1 MEKELLYIA
10 LANLVQNQINDGTL
24 KLGDKLPSLRTVAL
38 ETGVSMSTA
47 LLAYV
52 ELEKRALISSRPKSG
67 YFVSYVPALTD
78 RQPSVTDPVY
88 AYREDT
94 PEQLLM
100 SVSKNKARI
109 KVDLS
114 AGVPDASLLPVAK
127 MNKAI
132 VEAVRS
138 LPAGGLN
145 YDRIGNLN
153 LKQQIAQRSMM
164 WGGKLQP
171 DDIVLTSGSM
181 DAISFCLMSV
191 LKKGDSII
199 VESPLYFGILQLAQ
213 SLGLNVIEMPTHP
226 VTGIE
231 IEAVEKMVAKR
242 KIGAIMLVSNFSNPT
257 GSCMPDD
264 HKREIVRIAEQSN
277 VPIIEDDLF
286 GDLYFGRQ
294 RPHCCKSFDKSGI
307 VMLCSSFSKTLAPGY
322 RVGWCAPGQFKEKV
336 AMTKYLHSL
345 CTTSVT
351 HEAVGRFL
359 ENGRYEN
366 HLRKMRNALHTNM
379 LRIQRAVADYLPEH
393 TKVSSPE
400 GGLHLWI
407 EFDKRIDTVELYN
420 ELIGK
425 GINIAP
431 GRLFTLRNQYRN
443 CMKINFGHP
452 WNPAIERAFKV
463 MGQWVKF
470 HVIS

>member
-1 MEKELLYIA
+1 MDKELLYIGI
-10 LANLVQNQINDGTL
+10 ANQVQSQITDGSL
-24 KLGDKLPSLRTVAL
+24 RLGDKLPSLRTVSV
-38 ETGVSMSTA
+38 ERGVSMSTA

-67 YFVSYVPALTD
+67 YFVSYVPGNPD
-78 RQPSVTDPVY
+78 RLPSVTDPVF
-88 AYREDT
+88 ADKEDT
-94 PEQLLM
+94 PEQLML

-114 AGVPDASLLPVAK
+114 AGVPDAALLPVAK

-145 YDRIGNLN
+145 YDKLGNLN
-153 LKQQIAQRSMM
+153 LKQQIAQRSLM
-164 WGGKLQP
+164 WGGNLQP

-191 LKKGDSII
+191 VKKGDSVI

-213 SLGLNVIEMPTHP
+213 SLGLNVIELPTHP

-231 IEAVEKMVAKR
+231 LDALGKMLSKR
-242 KIGAIMLVSNFSNPT
+242 KIGAIILVSNFSNPI
-257 GSCMPDD
+257 GSCMPDE
-264 HKREIVRIAEQSN
+264 HKKEAVRLAEKFN

-294 RPHCCKSFDKSGI
+294 RPRCCKSFDQSGI

-322 RVGWCAPGQFKEKV
+322 RVGWCAPGIFREKV

-345 CTTSVT
+345 YPASVT

-366 HLRKMRNALHTNM
+366 HLRKLRNALHTNM
-379 LRIQRAVADYLPEH
+379 LRVHRSIADYFPDN
-393 TKVSSPE
+393 TKVTSPE
-400 GGLHLWI
+400 GGLHLWV
-407 EFDKRIDTVELYN
+407 EFDDRIDTVELYN
-420 ELIGK
+420 VLIGK

-431 GRLFTLRNQYRN
+431 GKMFTLRNQYRN
-443 CMKINFGHP
+443 CMKINFGLGWTP
-452 WNPAIERAFKV
+452 SMERAFKV
-463 MGQWVKF
+463 MGHWVSDR
-470 HVIS
+470 I

>member
-1 MEKELLYIA
+1 MAKELLYIA
-10 LANLVQNQINDGTL
+10 LANQVQGQITDGAL

-52 ELEKRALISSRPKSG
+52 ELEKRALISSRPKAG
-67 YFVSYVPALTD
+67 YFVSYVPAQPG
-78 RQPSVTDPVY
+78 RQPSVTSPVY
-88 AYREDT
+88 ADREDT

-114 AGVPDASLLPVAK
+114 AGVPDTAWLPVAK

-145 YDRIGNLN
+145 YDRLGNPN
-153 LKQQIAQRSMM
+153 LKKQIAQRAMM
-164 WGGKLQP
+164 WSGKLQP

-181 DAISFCLMSV
+181 DAISFCLLSV
-191 LKKGDSII
+191 LKKGDNVI

-231 IEAVEKMVAKR
+231 IDELEKVVARR
-242 KIGAIMLVSNFSNPT
+242 KIGAIILVSNFSNPI
-257 GSCMPDD
+257 GSCMPDE
-264 HKREIVRIAEQSN
+264 HKQQIVRIAEHHH
-277 VPIIEDDLF
+277 VPVIEDDLF
-286 GDLYFGRQ
+286 GDLYFGRE
-294 RPHCCKSFDKSGI
+294 RPSCCKSYDESGI

-322 RVGWCAPGQFKEKV
+322 RVGWCAPGQFKDKV

-345 CTTSVT
+345 CTASVT

-366 HLRKMRNALHTNM
+366 HLRKLRNALHTNM
-379 LRIQRAVADYLPEH
+379 LRVQRAIADYLPEN
-393 TKVSSPE
+393 TKVTSPE
-400 GGLHLWI
+400 GGLHLWV

-420 ELIGK
+420 VLIGK

-431 GRLFTLRNQYRN
+431 GRMFTLRNQYRN
-443 CMKINFGHP
+443 CMKINFGHS
-452 WNPAIERAFKV
+452 WNPSMEHAFKV
-463 MGQWVKF
+463 MGQWV
-470 HVIS
+470 SDNRR